1 MSQDCGKTFITMRK
15 TPFRTAGMR
24 FPHLRKGYAVVRKRL
39 FRIPEKALPRGGK
52 SRMEQQKR
60 LTCCMTRGYKNRPK
74 LAYLRQ
80 NTRLPATTAL
90 SRS

>member
-1 MSQDCGKTFITMRK
+1 MRK

-24 FPHLRKGYAVVRKRL
+24 FPHIRKGYAVVRKRL
-39 FRIPEKALPRGGK
+39 FRIPEKALSRGWK
-52 SRMEQQKR
+52 SHMARQEG
-60 LTCCMTRGYKNRPK
+60 LTGCMTRGYQNRSK

>member
-1 MSQDCGKTFITMRK
+1 MSPDCGKTAITMRK

-24 FPHLRKGYAVVRKRL
+24 FPHIRKGCVIVRKRL

-52 SRMEQQKR
+52 SQTTRQKR
-60 LTCCMTRGYKNRPK
+60 LTRCMTRGYRNRPK

-80 NTRLPATTAL
+80 NTRMPATTAL

>member
-1 MSQDCGKTFITMRK
+1 MSQDCGKTFINMRK

-24 FPHLRKGYAVVRKRL
+24 FPHIRKGYAVVRKRL

-52 SRMEQQKR
+52 NQMARQKG
-60 LTCCMTRGYKNRPK
+60 LTRCMTKGYKNSPK

>member
-24 FPHLRKGYAVVRKRL
+24 FPHIRRGCVIVRKRL
-39 FRIPEKALPRGGK
+39 FRIPEKALSRGWK
-52 SRMEQQKR
+52 SHMARQKR
-60 LTCCMTRGYKNRPK
+60 LTDCMTRGYQNRPK

>member
-1 MSQDCGKTFITMRK
+1 MSQGCWKTAINMRK

-24 FPHLRKGYAVVRKRL
+24 FPHIMKGCVIVRKRL
-39 FRIPEKALPRGGK
+39 FRIPEKALSRGWK
-52 SRMEQQKR
+52 SHMARQKR
-60 LTCCMTRGYKNRPK
+60 LTHCMTKGYKNSPK

>member
-24 FPHLRKGYAVVRKRL
+24 FPHIRKGCVIVRKRL
-39 FRIPEKALPRGGK
+39 FRIPEKALPRGWK
-52 SRMEQQKR
+52 SHMARQKR
-60 LTCCMTRGYKNRPK
+60 LTRCMTKGYKNSPK

-80 NTRLPATTAL
+80 NTR
-90 SRS
+90 